1 MVSVVIPLLFTY
13 PLLILPMV
21 HFVLRTLERISLRLV
36 LGSGLIV
43 AGAIA
48 ITGFR

>member
-1 MVSVVIPLLFTY
+1 MVSVVIPLQFTY

-36 LGSGLIV
+36 LIV